1 MKTVKK
7 AFGLSVLFL
16 LGLMLLAGPTSCKK
30 DPQPSPTPT
39 PNTPTD
45 TITPVIPSDTIT
57 PVIPGD
63 TITPTPGDTI
73 VPTPPTPGDTLVPGG
88 DTITPVS
95 GGKVVNFCYNGW
107 EIFPPLDSI
116 RRYAND
122 PEYDTIYIIWGV
134 SDDFYWTP
142 VGFNSARDSL
152 RKRFDISSKVYGK
165 SFMMPY
171 QILPD
176 ADSTNIGVK
185 GMIQNNRAW
194 YESNHYMVRPVV
206 GDKNTKKPQQ
216 APRYN
221 GTMVMPRNNCRGGR
235 VRGR

>member
-1 MKTVKK
+1 MDKK
-7 AFGLSVLFL
+7 RKN
-16 LGLMLLAGPTSCKK
+16 LMPVALETLIILWLAWLTACQKEPI
-30 DPQPSPTPT
+30 PEPTPT
-39 PNTPTD
+39 PGSTPTD
-45 TITPVIPSDTIT
+45 TVTPVIPSDTIT
-57 PVIPGD
+57 PVI
-63 TITPTPGDTI
+63 PGDTI

-88 DTITPVS
+88 DTIIPVPG
-95 GGKVVNFCYNGW
+95 GGKVVNFCYNGG
-107 EIFPPLDSI
+107 EFFPPLDSI

-134 SDDFYWTP
+134 SDDFDWTP

-185 GMIQNNRAW
+185 GMIQSNKDQ
-194 YESNHYMVRPVV
+194 YEHWHYDVWPVV
-206 GDKNTKKPQQ
+206 GDKNTKKLQQ
-216 APRYN
+216 VPHYK
-221 GTMVMPRNNCRGGR
+221 GTMALPRNNCRGGR